1 MHLPGKTS
9 IDCDQSYQRNK
20 ECSDR
25 ERARPAQ
32 TRGWCVRGK
41 GVLDLEGPS
50 PTPEVPTQQVGGS
63 ENMYF

>member
-1 MHLPGKTS
+1 MHLPGKMN

-25 ERARPAQ
+25 EQARPAQ
-32 TRGWCVRGK
+32 KRGWCVRGRS
-41 GVLDLEGPS
+41 VLDLEGPS
-50 PTPEVPTQQVGGS
+50 CTPEVPTQQVGGS